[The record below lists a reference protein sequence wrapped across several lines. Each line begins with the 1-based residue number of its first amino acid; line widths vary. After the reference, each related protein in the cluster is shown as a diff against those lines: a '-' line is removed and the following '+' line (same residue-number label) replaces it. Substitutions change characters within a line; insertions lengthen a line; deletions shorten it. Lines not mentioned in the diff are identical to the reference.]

1 MRSRLYLAL
10 MILIVI
16 LLAVPAS
23 LIMAADPPEPTYV
36 EELPVVDGDYSEWDL
51 DHDFFSDLYKH
62 FDREPPDF
70 IMGQLYLQY
79 DCGSNVLCALVLVDD
94 GPYWDPPLWLDI
106 ADPAAQFMSLGT
118 DVLVDGTD
126 LNSGTL
132 PNMAWVYNDQGVPIG
147 WEACVALE
155 EGTYNNFNVQVQVWF
170 SGDESV
176 FAAVVDQAV
185 TLELICGITAV
196 DLASFT
202 AEVAGPAIQL
212 DWQTASEVD
221 HLGFNLYRAES
232 AGGPYTRL
240 NAALIPGQLPGSP
253 IGGTYNFLDT
263 TALRG
268 VTYYYWLEDVDLYG
282 NTGLHGP
289 VTASLKAYVNVLPGR
304 PRPALAPVR
313 MVQQIN

>member
-23 LIMAADPPEPTYV
+23 LVTAADPPEPTYV
-36 EELPVVDGDYSEWDL
+36 EELPVVDGDITEWDL
-51 DHDFFSDLYKH
+51 DFDFFSDLYKH
-62 FDREPPDF
+62 FDDDPPNF
-70 IMGQLYLQY
+70 VVGQLYLQY

-94 GPYWDPPLWLDI
+94 DPTWEPPLSLDTTN
-106 ADPAAQFMSLGT
+106 PAAQFMSLGAE
-118 DVLVDGTD
+118 VLVDGTD
-126 LNSGTL
+126 LNSGTF
-132 PNMAWVYNDQGVPIG
+132 PDMAWVYNGQGVVIG
-147 WEACVALE
+147 WEACVELE
-155 EGTYNNFNVQVQVWF
+155 EGTYDNFNVQAQVLLQP
-170 SGDESV
+170 GNSV
-176 FAAVVDQAV
+176 IGAVIDQAI

-202 AEVAGPAIQL
+202 AEVAGPAIEL
-212 DWQTASEVD
+212 KWQTVSEVD
-221 HLGFNLYRAES
+221 NLGFNLYRAES

-282 NTGLHGP
+282 NTGLYGP

-313 MVQQIN
+313 VVQQIN